1 VAGDDPYRQERE
13 RMVASQIEARGVRD
27 PRVLEAMRTV
37 PRHLFVPAGFVDA
50 AYQDRPLPIGEG
62 QTISQPYIVA
72 RMTELLEVQPTD
84 RVLEIGAGS
93 GYQAAILGCLVER
106 VITVERI
113 AKVAEMARRNL
124 ERLGIR
130 NAVVVVGDGT
140 LGYPAEQPYDAII
153 VTAATPEVPGP
164 LLEQLAEGGRLV
176 APVGGRDYQELLKV
190 VKRDGRL
197 LRESHGAV
205 MFVPLIGEF
214 GWERDYL

>member
-1 VAGDDPYRQERE
+1 
-13 RMVASQIEARGVRD
+13 MVASQIEARGVRD